1 MEFSLHRVMVLRT
14 GVRLFERC
22 IFGNCE
28 LGVLALTAAYFP
40 TEWEVVGGW
49 SGSCPRLLE
58 RGLRSLVTPFG
69 SCVRSPFPLVCFR
82 FAFVTL
88 VWWLFVVW

>member
-1 MEFSLHRVMVLRT
+1 MVLHI

-28 LGVLALTAAYFP
+28 LGVLALIAACVP
-40 TEWEVVGGW
+40 TEWVVAGGW
-49 SGSCPRLLE
+49 PESCSRLLE
-58 RGLRSLVTPFG
+58 RGLRSLVTPLG
-69 SCVRSPFPLVCFR
+69 LCVCSPFPLVCFR
-82 FAFVTL
+82 FAFLTL